1 MSDIVIAINISFIY
15 MGAYSIVLLHSSDLT
30 LVVVTQSAT
39 YTKSTGSIIKDS
51 YDVVALASSLS
62 LFCFPRKIQVNIN
75 QYYARD
81 TYNRALLHTSF
92 CGSG

>member
-1 MSDIVIAINISFIY
+1 

-51 YDVVALASSLS
+51 YDVVALASSLFFF
-62 LFCFPRKIQVNIN
+62 LFSKENTG
-75 QYYARD
+75 QYQSI
-81 TYNRALLHTSF
+81 L
-92 CGSG
+92 C